1 MLKRLLRPLLVLLRI
16 PHGSIFPVFR
26 QKHIMRAGFGYRVI
40 LNHCYPVTH
49 EGKVAEAVSLVVEAG
64 KKHKK
69 RSSIYPVRILPLW
82 KM

>member
-1 MLKRLLRPLLVLLRI
+1 
-16 PHGSIFPVFR
+16 
-26 QKHIMRAGFGYRVI
+26 MRAGFGYRVI